1 VLERPCQTR
10 VALSFRTR
18 RGRSDLT
25 GGGENYVPI
34 EQIESTRGYQ
44 SFLDGLRL
52 AGGINTSWGVRR

>member
-1 VLERPCQTR
+1 VLDRPCQKP

-25 GGGENYVPI
+25 GGGENYVPLD
-34 EQIESTRGYQ
+34 QIETTRGYQ

-52 AGGINTSWGVRR
+52 AVGIDTTSGGRR